1 LSPVGPVV
9 TLFVGGGEELLVL
22 VVRLLPLF
30 VFVLLLVF
38 AGWAL
43 DEWVDDVERPVWL
56 DLNKILNTQELW
68 FHNYCL
74 IITSL
79 YQAKMISLQFDQLL
93 QTTALIVVETY
104 CSINFANHHLNK

>member
-1 LSPVGPVV
+1 MLPAGSVV
-9 TLFVGGGEELLVL
+9 TVFVGGGELLVL

-43 DEWVDDVERPVWL
+43 DEWVDDDERPVWL
-56 DLNKILNTQELW
+56 DLNNILQFQELW
-68 FHNYCL
+68 LHNYCL

-79 YQAKMISLQFDQLL
+79 YQAKMISLQFDQLP
-93 QTTALIVVETY
+93 QITALIVVETY
-104 CSINFANHHLNK
+104 CLINFANHHLYK